1 MIFIA
6 LDYTDGD
13 KITQIKSLPPQIS
26 QISQITQIT
35 RIKRE
40 IKSLPGI
47 NSMVRGHFNILLYC

>member
-13 KITQIKSLPPQIS
+13 KITQIKSLPP